1 MQGSESGADRWAHP
15 IDQTPDIPAA
25 GVLEEEPVNLRAAA
39 AVSGDQEALREL
51 WVEHRRW
58 VAAILLAHK
67 PSWADLDDLLQ
78 EVAVS
83 LVRKIGELRDPRAV
97 KPWLRTVAMNAAHAA
112 ARRGKAR
119 PPGSHAHDRTTRD
132 AADVGDVGA
141 GGRVGPAT
149 PAEAIQRGET
159 GTRLMELAAQLGDGY
174 REPLLLKVVQ
184 NLSYRQIGQILGLPE
199 TTVETRIARARRQLR
214 DLAEQRSLV

>member
-1 MQGSESGADRWAHP
+1 MSGSESGADRWSQP
-15 IDQTPDIPAA
+15 IDETTHNPGD

-67 PSWADLDDLLQ
+67 PSWADVDDLLQ

-132 AADVGDVGA
+132 AADVGDVGDTS
-141 GGRVGPAT
+141 T
-149 PAEAIQRGET
+149 PPEAIQRGET
-159 GTRLMELAAQLGDGY
+159 GGRLMALAGQLGDGY
-174 REPLLLKVVQ
+174 REPLLLKVVH

-214 DLAEQRSLV
+214 DLAEQKSLV